1 MTLRNRLFTLLI
13 LLAVIT
19 VSIRTYLYH
28 QPVSSPADQNQYRY
42 LQLNNGLK
50 VLLISNPD
58 TDMAA
63 ASLDVGVG
71 SQQNPVTRPGLAHF
85 LEHMLF
91 LGTQSYPDAGEY
103 QDFISQH
110 GGSHNAFTAANDTNY
125 YFDISADQLSPALDR
140 FSKFFI
146 EPLFNEAYVQREKEA
161 VNSEYSSKSQDEYY
175 RVTHVIKTLMN
186 PAHPESHFAVGS
198 LASLS
203 DNGTNKIRDDLL
215 AFYARYYSANIMTLS
230 VLGKES
236 LDDLEEMVR
245 SRFRAIPNHKVKLK
259 TENIPLFLSD
269 TLPKIINIEPV
280 QDIYRLILSFP
291 VPADGDEYKDKS
303 SEYIGH
309 MLGHEAKGSLLDYLK
324 QKGWAEGLSVG
335 TNEITRQDATL
346 DVNINLTPLGF
357 KHLDQIT
364 EQFFAYAN
372 LINEKGVQRWIFNEN
387 KKIADIHFE
396 FQEAGDAVSAVQQA
410 SLSMQHYPTKDILRA
425 PYLWNDFQPQR
436 IHQLLGHITP
446 DNMLQIRVAKGLH
459 TDQVEPYF
467 NAAYAIK
474 DVTEPQLERWQ
485 SPLKDEALGII
496 KANLFIPDSVVMI
509 DAVQD
514 KIPQKIL
521 NEPGLQVFQQTDLT
535 FNRPQASLYIS
546 LRTPLM
552 AASAE
557 NQAALETWVALLND
571 DFSDFSYPAS
581 LAGQNFALYTHMRG
595 IGLRMYGYPDKQP
608 ALLDKI
614 IAQLRSDPVNEDK
627 FFQLKNSLIMSYE
640 NALMDKPYER
650 VLARLNQNMVHNTFD
665 EQAMIQALKTMDFA
679 TFKNTLNQFW
689 QQLDIVVLSHGNIT
703 AQDSLTLAD
712 DIKKRLLQTA
722 TPVQVARKQVRQL
735 AIGTEKMN
743 IAVEHPDSAM
753 VYFLQGKETI
763 VDRASM
769 GLIGQ
774 IISSGYFQFMR
785 TQRQYGYTVFATP
798 YPVIEQAGL
807 AFIVQ
812 SNKTDAKTL
821 HGETQRFIQK
831 FELTLLNMPD
841 AEYQAH
847 QQGLIQRLLE
857 KPKNL
862 QEKTNVYW
870 REIDRDN
877 LAFDTNEKIAAAVA
891 ATSKDKLLDYYNK
904 HLINRT
910 LHGLLISSSRA
921 NP

>member
-19 VSIRTYLYH
+19 VSVRTYLYH

-42 LQLNNGLK
+42 LELKNGLK

-63 ASLDVGVG
+63 ASLDVGIG
-71 SQQNPVTRPGLAHF
+71 SQQNPVQRPGLAHF

-175 RVTHVIKTLMN
+175 RVTHVIKTLLN
-186 PAHPESHFAVGS
+186 PEHPESRFAVGS

-203 DNGTNKIRDDLL
+203 DNDTDKIRDDLL

-236 LDDLEEMVR
+236 LDELEEMVR

-259 TENIPLFLSD
+259 TDKTPLFLAD
-269 TLPKIINIEPV
+269 TLPKNVDIEPV
-280 QDIYRLILSFP
+280 QDIYRLMFSFP

-303 SEYIGH
+303 SEYLGH
-309 MLGHEAKGSLLDYLK
+309 MLGHEGKGSLLDFLK
-324 QKGWAEGLSVG
+324 QKGWAEGLSAG
-335 TNEITRQDATL
+335 TNEVTRQDATL
-346 DVNINLTPLGF
+346 DININLTPLGF
-357 KHLDQIT
+357 QHCDEIT

-387 KKIADIHFE
+387 KKLADIHFE
-396 FQEAGDAVSAVQQA
+396 FQEAIDAVSTVQQA
-410 SLSMQHYPTKDILRA
+410 SLNMQHYPAKDILRA

-436 IHQLLGHITP
+436 IHELLEKITP
-446 DNMLQIRVAKGLH
+446 ENMLRIRIAKGLQ
-459 TDQVEPYF
+459 TDKVEPYF
-467 NAAYAIK
+467 NAPYAVS
-474 DVTEPQLERWQ
+474 DFSEAQLARWQ
-485 SPLKDEALGII
+485 SPLLDENLAII
-496 KANLFIPDSVVMI
+496 KANPFIPDSVTMV
-509 DAVQD
+509 ATPQD

-521 NEPGLQVFQQTDLT
+521 DEPGLQVFQQTDLS
-535 FNRPQASLYIS
+535 FKRPQASLYIS

-552 AASAE
+552 AESAAK
-557 NQAALETWVALLND
+557 QAALETWVALLND
-571 DFSDFSYPAS
+571 DVSDFSYPAS

-608 ALLDKI
+608 ELLDKI
-614 IAQLRSDPVNEDK
+614 IAQLRSDPVNEEK
-627 FFQLKNSLIMSYE
+627 FAQLKNSLIMSYE
-640 NALMDKPYER
+640 NALVDKPYER
-650 VLARLNQNMVHNTFD
+650 VIARLNQSMINNSFD
-665 EQAMIQALKTMDFA
+665 ETAMIQALQQMDFSA
-679 TFKNTLNQFW
+679 FKNIINQFW
-689 QQLDIVVLSHGNIT
+689 QQLDIVVLSHGNVT
-703 AQDSLTLAD
+703 REESLALAD
-712 DIKKRLLQTA
+712 DVKKRLLQAA

-735 AIGTEKMN
+735 ATGTEKQQLK
-743 IAVEHPDSAM
+743 VEHPDSAM
-753 VYFLQGKETI
+753 VYFLQGKETLE
-763 VDRASM
+763 DRASM

-812 SNKTDAKTL
+812 SNKTDAQTL
-821 HGETQRFIQK
+821 YGETQRFIQK
-831 FELTLLNMPD
+831 FELTLLAMPD
-841 AEYQAH
+841 ADYQGH

-862 QEKTNVYW
+862 QEKTNQYW

-891 ATSKDKLLDYYNK
+891 ALSKEKLLAYYNQN
-904 HLINRT
+904 LINRDG
-910 LHGLLISSSRA
+910 HGLLISTQK
-921 NP
+921 P